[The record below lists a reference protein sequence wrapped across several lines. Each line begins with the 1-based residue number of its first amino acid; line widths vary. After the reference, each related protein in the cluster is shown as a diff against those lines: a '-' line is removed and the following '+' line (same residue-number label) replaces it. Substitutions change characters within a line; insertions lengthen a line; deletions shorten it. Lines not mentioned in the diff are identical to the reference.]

1 MRGPGP
7 WRWPCQSAAGAGGV
21 VCGQSRAHGHAR
33 SARTHLPSIT
43 GDQRPPLAQSPL
55 PAQAPA
61 TRHIPEGLSLR
72 PGWWI
77 PQPLSPHRPFLPRVW
92 AGVQRTALPSVSVFV
107 RGSQPAPPTTGRTRP
122 VPLSLDALICLHDPP
137 LSHLH
142 VKNSLYVTF
151 VD

>member
-7 WRWPCQSAAGAGGV
+7 WRWPCRSAAGAGGV
-21 VCGQSRAHGHAR
+21 VCGQSRAHGHAL
-33 SARTHLPSIT
+33 SARAHLPSIT

-77 PQPLSPHRPFLPRVW
+77 PQPLSPHRPLLPRVW
-92 AGVQRTALPSVSVFV
+92 AVVQRAALPSVSVFV
-107 RGSQPAPPTTGRTRP
+107 RGRSRHLRQQEGQDRCHFPWTHSSAFMIR
-122 VPLSLDALICLHDPP
+122 LCLTSTSKTH
-137 LSHLH
+137 
-142 VKNSLYVTF
+142 YM
-151 VD
+151 